1 MDNPVFEMDDE
12 FFERE
17 IMAPRRRL
25 WERGGGTL
33 HGVCEYLRR
42 HRAERLARQA
52 TGEGLQTT
60 GAGLRAP
67 SGKESD
73 LARKGAEGE

>member
-1 MDNPVFEMDDE
+1 MDDACYDE
-12 FFERE
+12 M

-25 WERGGGTL
+25 WEKGGGTL

-52 TGEGLQTT
+52 AREGLQT
-60 GAGLRAP
+60 AGGGPRTT

-73 LARKGAEGE
+73 FARKGTEGDAV

>member
-1 MDNPVFEMDDE
+1 MNREIYE
-12 FFERE
+12 E

-25 WERGGGTL
+25 WEKGGGTL

-52 TGEGLQTT
+52 AGVPSNHHPTKLPNGETD
-60 GAGLRAP
+60 
-67 SGKESD
+67 S
-73 LARKGAEGE
+73 ARRGAEGE

>member
-1 MDNPVFEMDDE
+1 MDDAFYDE
-12 FFERE
+12 M

-25 WERGGGTL
+25 WEKGGGTL

-52 TGEGLQTT
+52 AREGLQT
-60 GAGLRAP
+60 AGRQTAGGP
-67 SGKESD
+67 RIPMGERQD
-73 LARKGAEGE
+73 LARKSAEGVAE